1 MKVFL
6 LILSMLFS
14 LDVAAQVASGEAGVV
29 TGSRRYTRV
38 AGDSVYLRRDVV
50 SPAVEPAGS
59 EARAESSVRPR
70 RRRARAEEQR
80 VDSLSYTARR
90 YALGDRVIMRGDSG
104 ADVRKLAEIL
114 VKNLYVD
121 ERLLQYNA
129 AGDVLY
135 EGELVEGVMRFQRV
149 NGFYPDGIVG
159 RELATV
165 LKRL

>member
-1 MKVFL
+1 
-6 LILSMLFS
+6 MLFS
-14 LDVAAQVASGEAGVV
+14 LDVAAQVASGEAGVF

-149 NGFYPDGIVG
+149 NGLYPDGIVG

>member
-14 LDVAAQVASGEAGVV
+14 IDVAAQVASGEAGVV
-29 TGSRRYTRV
+29 TASRRYTRV

-70 RRRARAEEQR
+70 CRRARAEEQR

-149 NGFYPDGIVG
+149 NGLYPDGIVG

>member
-14 LDVAAQVASGEAGVV
+14 IDVAAQVASGEAGVV
-29 TGSRRYTRV
+29 TASRRYTRV

-70 RRRARAEEQR
+70 RRRARAEEQM

-121 ERLLQYNA
+121 ELLLQYNA

-149 NGFYPDGIVG
+149 NGLYPDGIVG
-159 RELATV
+159 RELAGII
-165 LKRL
+165 KRL

>member
-1 MKVFL
+1 M
-6 LILSMLFS
+6 
-14 LDVAAQVASGEAGVV
+14 
-29 TGSRRYTRV
+29 
-38 AGDSVYLRRDVV
+38 

-59 EARAESSVRPR
+59 EARTASPARPR
-70 RRRARAEEQR
+70 RRRARVEEQR

-90 YALGDRVIMRGDSG
+90 YALGDRVIMRGDTG

-149 NGFYPDGIVG
+149 NGLYPDGIVG

>member
-1 MKVFL
+1 
-6 LILSMLFS
+6 MLFS
-14 LDVAAQVASGEAGVV
+14 LDVAAQVASGGAGVV

-59 EARAESSVRPR
+59 EARAESSVRSR

-149 NGFYPDGIVG
+149 NGLYPDGIVG
-159 RELATV
+159 RELATL